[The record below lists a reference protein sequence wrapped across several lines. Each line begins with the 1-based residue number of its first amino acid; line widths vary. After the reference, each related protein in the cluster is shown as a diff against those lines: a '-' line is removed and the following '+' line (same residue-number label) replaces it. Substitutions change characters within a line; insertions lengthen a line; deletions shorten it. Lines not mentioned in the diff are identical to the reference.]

1 MFADVTILRPQTIEE
16 VLDLLDEHGGEATVY
31 GGATELVVAMKLG
44 LTDVSTLID
53 LKGVPE
59 LADIM
64 VDDDRLRIGAMATH
78 RQIESDR
85 EIAAF
90 LPSLCEIERNLA
102 NPRVRAIGSIGG
114 NLAFGE
120 PHSDPATFL
129 VAVGATLECWSS
141 GGGRRTI
148 PAVDFLVG
156 PFESVLRDDEL
167 LVEIDVP
174 RPSPRTA
181 LAYRRFH
188 LSERPAVTVA
198 ASLTSHSGNVDSAT
212 VVVGSACPTPTVVT
226 GPVDLLLGG
235 GIDSTS
241 LLEEAGRAAGDEI
254 DVEAGGDEVYLR
266 NIVSVLTT
274 RALTAA
280 YADLQARE
288 IMRPAPSQPPGRSWG
303 RLLRPW

>member
-1 MFADVTILRPQTIEE
+1 MFGDITILRPETIEE
-16 VLDLLDEHGGEATVY
+16 VLDLLEEHGDEATVY

-53 LKGVPE
+53 LKGVPD

-85 EIAAF
+85 EIQSF
-90 LPSLCEIERNLA
+90 MPTLCEIERNLA

-141 GGGRRTI
+141 GDARRSV
-148 PAVDFLVG
+148 PAADFLTG

-167 LVEIDVP
+167 LVEINVP

-198 ASLTSHSGNVDSAT
+198 ASVTSHAGNVDSTT
-212 VVVGSACPTPTVVT
+212 VVIGSACPKPTVVRST
-226 GPVDLLLGG
+226 VDLLHGSG
-235 GIDSTS
+235 VDSVS
-241 LLEEAGRAAGDEI
+241 QLKEAGRAAGDEI
-254 DVEAGGDEVYLR
+254 EIEAGGDEVYLR

-274 RALTAA
+274 RALTSA
-280 YADLQARE
+280 YADLHVLETAPRATPP
-288 IMRPAPSQPPGRSWG
+288 RPTSSWG
-303 RLLRPW
+303 RLKRRR

>member
-1 MFADVTILRPQTIEE
+1 MFAGITILRPETIEE
-16 VLDLLDEHGGEATVY
+16 VLDLLDEHGDEATVY

-53 LKGVPE
+53 LKGVPD

-64 VDDDRLRIGAMATH
+64 VDDDRMRIGAMATH
-78 RQIESDR
+78 RQIESDP
-85 EIAAF
+85 EVQAF
-90 LPSLCEIERNLA
+90 MPTLCEVERNLA

-129 VAVGATLECWSS
+129 VAVGATLECWAS
-141 GGGRRTI
+141 GGARRSV
-148 PAVDFLVG
+148 PAADFLVG
-156 PFESVLRDDEL
+156 PFESVLLDNEL
-167 LVEIDVP
+167 LVEINVP

-198 ASLTSHSGNVDSAT
+198 ASVTSRSGSVDSAK
-212 VVVGSACPTPTVVT
+212 VVIGSACPTPTAVSSTVE
-226 GPVDLLLGG
+226 LLLGSG
-235 GIDSTS
+235 VDSVS
-241 LLEEAGRAAGDEI
+241 QLKEAGRAAGDEI
-254 DVEAGGDEVYLR
+254 EIEAGGDEIYLR

-280 YADLQARE
+280 YADLQALE
-288 IMRPAPSQPPGRSWG
+288 TPPTQRPRKAWD
-303 RLLRPW
+303 RLVRPR